1 MLTPE
6 YLESLPEPVVKL
18 WQQVEDDIL
27 RDIARR
33 IGKMDSMTETA
44 DFQLWR
50 LEEIRTL
57 RKSVTSTLAKYSGK
71 TEQEIRNLLQ
81 SAGKIALDGD
91 DAVYAAAGYQPGPLN
106 DSVALLNLLNA
117 GYAQTIGTWDNLTA
131 TTANTVTREFEHALD
146 RAWLQV
152 SSGAFDYKTAIK
164 RAVDGLAQHM
174 PGVTYPSGHHD
185 TLEVAVRR
193 AVLTGINQ
201 TASKL
206 QLARMDEFA
215 WDWVEVSAH
224 SGARPEHAAWQGKLY
239 HRGGAAVYQGKRY
252 EDFETATGY
261 GTGAGLCGWNCRH
274 TFFASSP
281 DNPPAWSPEDLAA
294 LSEKTINYNGEK
306 YTKYEISQ
314 MQRSLERKVR
324 SAKRKYMAEA
334 EAGIDATRAAVEL
347 KNKREELKQ
356 FIAETHRRIDS
367 SRTSVSGFGHS
378 AAAKATAAAN
388 RQKRYGGV
396 PLQEERAWVA
406 GTKRNQSGKVQKLN
420 FAQETTKEDQM
431 NIEQELSL
439 LPQDIREKAET
450 MISEI
455 RVKNGIGGN
464 GYNPKTQEILLS
476 DEREWGA
483 VIHEYGH
490 ALERAFDL
498 RHDPAFIAVRKEG
511 LALEDSAQTVYDRDT
526 FTKPIWRIK
535 SDKFISVYQGRIY
548 PHPKYYIYTPDRKR
562 INDMYLLDYF
572 SEGFRAFYLETELLK
587 QKDPKL
593 YDFIARLSDDKK

>member
-1 MLTPE
+1 MLTPD

-33 IGKMDSMTETA
+33 IGKMDGMTETA

-71 TEQEIRNLLQ
+71 TEQEIRELLQ
-81 SAGKIALDGD
+81 AAGKIALDGD
-91 DAVYAAAGYQPGPLN
+91 DAVYAAAGYTPGPLN

-117 GYAQTIGTWDNLTA
+117 GYAQTMGTWDNLTA
-131 TTANTVTREFEHALD
+131 TTADTVTREFEHALD

-193 AVLTGINQ
+193 AVLTGVNQ

-281 DNPPAWSPEDLAA
+281 DNPPAWSMEELAA
-294 LSEKTINYNGEK
+294 LSEKTINYNGK
-306 YTKYEISQ
+306 QYTKYEISQ
-314 MQRSLERKVR
+314 MQRDLERKVR

-334 EAGIDATRAAVEL
+334 EAGVDATRAAVEL
-347 KNKREELKQ
+347 KTRREDLKH
-356 FIAETHRRIDS
+356 FIAETHRRMDS

-378 AAAKATAAAN
+378 AAAKATATHKRFENKQQMLNAFKETMENAGYTIKGFSN
-388 RQKRYGGV
+388 YTGDGKTLAEMQKAYVQLAKIYPNEAKGLTIEYAYDKDPDTFGWYDKKSRTISFNEQMYCDYKKLSQEYDKLVNTGHFPVGTDCRSGFYHEFGHAWGDAHGNGSYRKATDKVLYAMGYGRV
-396 PLQEERAWVA
+396 NVA
-406 GTKRNQSGKVQKLN
+406 QR
-420 FAQETTKEDQM
+420 
-431 NIEQELSL
+431 EQALMKELSIYATTTTA
-439 LPQDIREKAET
+439 PAYQEVIAE
-450 MISEI
+450 
-455 RVKNGIGGN
+455 
-464 GYNPKTQEILLS
+464 
-476 DEREWGA
+476 A
-483 VIHEYGH
+483 
-490 ALERAFDL
+490 
-498 RHDPAFIAVRKEG
+498 
-511 LALEDSAQTVYDRDT
+511 
-526 FTKPIWRIK
+526 
-535 SDKFISVYQGRIY
+535 
-548 PHPKYYIYTPDRKR
+548 
-562 INDMYLLDYF
+562 F
-572 SEGFRAFYLETELLK
+572 SEWYNSDTPRQFCKEFLK
-587 QKDPKL
+587 EVGA
-593 YDFIARLSDDKK
+593 IV